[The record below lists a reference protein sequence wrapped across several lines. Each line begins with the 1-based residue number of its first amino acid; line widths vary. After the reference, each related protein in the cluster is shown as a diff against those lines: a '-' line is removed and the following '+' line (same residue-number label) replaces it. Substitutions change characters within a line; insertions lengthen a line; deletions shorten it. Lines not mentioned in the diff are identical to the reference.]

1 MSKSAGD
8 AGDPQKL
15 LDRYGADAVRTAMMF
30 AAPPEQS
37 FEWSE
42 AGLEGAARFLKRLW
56 SAVHG
61 HVARGHVQSFSVAD
75 LSSAGKALRRKTHET
90 LQKADDDYGRR
101 QQFNTVVSAV
111 MELLNTVAKTE
122 LANDADRGAVQEAWV
137 SAVLIISPIAPHI
150 AQELWKVLGM
160 SEALVGYPWPGIDA
174 TALEQDSLTLVVQ
187 VNGKVRGQVDV
198 AKDADKEAI
207 LAMAKAD
214 ANVRRHLQGKTV
226 RKEIVVPNKLVNIVV
241 G

>member
-1 MSKSAGD
+1 M
-8 AGDPQKL
+8 
-15 LDRYGADAVRTAMMF
+15 
-30 AAPPEQS
+30 
-37 FEWSE
+37 
-42 AGLEGAARFLKRLW
+42 
-56 SAVHG
+56 
-61 HVARGHVQSFSVAD
+61 
-75 LSSAGKALRRKTHET
+75 RRKTHET

-111 MELLNTVAKTE
+111 MELLNTVVKTE
-122 LANDADRGAVQEAWV
+122 LANDAARAAVQEAWV

-150 AQELWKVLGM
+150 AHELWSVLGM

-174 TALEQDSLTLVVQ
+174 TALEQDSLPLVVQ

-214 ANVRRHLQGKTV
+214 ANVRRYLEGKTV

>member
-1 MSKSAGD
+1 
-8 AGDPQKL
+8 
-15 LDRYGADAVRTAMMF
+15 MMF

-42 AGLEGAARFLKRLW
+42 ASLEGAARFLKRLW
-56 SAVHG
+56 TAVHG
-61 HVARGHVQSFSVAD
+61 HVARGDVPSLNVVD

-150 AQELWKVLGM
+150 AHELWSVLGM

-214 ANVRRHLQGKTV
+214 ANVRRYLQGKTV

>member
-1 MSKSAGD
+1 
-8 AGDPQKL
+8 
-15 LDRYGADAVRTAMMF
+15 
-30 AAPPEQS
+30 
-37 FEWSE
+37 
-42 AGLEGAARFLKRLW
+42 
-56 SAVHG
+56 
-61 HVARGHVQSFSVAD
+61 
-75 LSSAGKALRRKTHET
+75 
-90 LQKADDDYGRR
+90 
-101 QQFNTVVSAV
+101 
-111 MELLNTVAKTE
+111 
-122 LANDADRGAVQEAWV
+122 
-137 SAVLIISPIAPHI
+137 
-150 AQELWKVLGM
+150 M

-214 ANVRRHLQGKTV
+214 ANVRRYLEGKTV